1 MLFPE
6 TTAEMMMDSDGN
18 ETPGV
23 DGHWD
28 ASEPGHAELV
38 QMRIRMIAMEN
49 LLLAVLA
56 GSDQETRRRVR
67 ERADEIRPRP
77 DAVDHPLTELA
88 RAEMLRLLER
98 AERRGDGN

>member
-1 MLFPE
+1 
-6 TTAEMMMDSDGN
+6 
-18 ETPGV
+18 
-23 DGHWD
+23 
-28 ASEPGHAELV
+28 
-38 QMRIRMIAMEN
+38 MIAMEN

>member
-1 MLFPE
+1 MNRDE
-6 TTAEMMMDSDGN
+6 NEKSDL
-18 ETPGV
+18 

-38 QMRIRMIAMEN
+38 QLRIRMIAMKN

-56 GSDQETRRRVR
+56 GSDQVTRKRVR